1 MKIRMV
7 SGNTGDVTVKI
18 ASIQGSRRLTCCSA
32 TGDHSRQI
40 CLASA
45 LISHAFRTWDRW
57 GKLRLIVHV
66 GLDNDVE
73 DKMPIMLW
81 AFELKRFNDIQYL
94 EMKISPQTQSQR
106 NLHLLSTG

>member
-45 LISHAFRTWDRW
+45 
-57 GKLRLIVHV
+57 
-66 GLDNDVE
+66 DNDVE